1 MHIDDY
7 LLDDDDV
14 NSSSIDYT
22 DFSSFDST
30 SEDFDISDDDD
41 SFLDEAMNDY
51 HHGTNHPSFG
61 GHDTL
66 PPNAN
71 SDGYIPDGKQELTTT
86 ISDIH
91 KTFKLYSK
99 GGHKYVLYNGSYYQI
114 DGSGTVTIGGIKYD
128 KIG

>member
-1 MHIDDY
+1 MHIEDY
-7 LLDDDDV
+7 LP
-14 NSSSIDYT
+14 
-22 DFSSFDST
+22 
-30 SEDFDISDDDD
+30 DDD
-41 SFLDEAMNDY
+41 SSVIENLESSTYSSASLNDEDFYDDDGSFIDEMMSDY
-51 HHGTNHPSFG
+51 HQGNNHPSFG
-61 GHDTL
+61 GRDTL
-66 PPNAN
+66 PTNAN

-114 DGSGTVTIGGIKYD
+114 DGSGTVTIGGVKYN